1 MRACPRMVGLC
12 SSAAGSG
19 KYIPTHIR
27 AHTHT
32 PHTQIA
38 CLEAIV
44 CIINRRSITQEAVW
58 RLQQVLQP
66 VSQGRYASLLTT
78 SNQPAVVPGPD
89 GHDKISAAS
98 WESMC
103 AQTRSLISIAE
114 VAENVER
121 EAGGLASEQLHLCE
135 SRKILQTHLRNCKQE
150 QRAAESMAAASSG
163 NITMSSL
170 LENEQER
177 MQAEQSRITVLSG
190 MDGLIAEMQRY
201 LARILHALGQLRGMS
216 ATRSYH
222 DAARQLLLEVQ
233 QIDRAHEDAVHVGC
247 SVPARLVRQQ
257 RLISGLH
264 VVSDDCKYHALAFIQ
279 CLLAL
284 DSCLAQHA
292 SSNG

>member
-1 MRACPRMVGLC
+1 VRACMPAHGGALFKCGGLWQMHT
-12 SSAAGSG
+12 
-19 KYIPTHIR
+19 Y
-27 AHTHT
+27 THT
-32 PHTQIA
+32 NTHTQIA
-38 CLEAIV
+38 CLDAIV
-44 CIINRRSITQEAVW
+44 CILNRRSSTQEGVR
-58 RLQQVLQP
+58 RLEQVLEP

-78 SNQPAVVPGPD
+78 SNQPAVVSGSD
-89 GHDKISAAS
+89 GQDKISAES
-98 WESMC
+98 W
-103 AQTRSLISIAE
+103 AHTRSLISIAE

-121 EAGGLASEQLHLCE
+121 EAERLTLEQLHLCQ

-150 QRAAESMAAASSG
+150 QRAAERVVAASSG
-163 NITMSSL
+163 NSTMSSL
-170 LENEQER
+170 LESER
-177 MQAEQSRITVLSG
+177 QRMEAEQSRITVLSG
-190 MDGLIAEMQRY
+190 MDGLIAEIERY

-233 QIDRAHEDAVHVGC
+233 QLDKAHEDAVHVGC

-292 SSNG
+292 ASNG

>member
-1 MRACPRMVGLC
+1 MRACMPAHGGALFKCGGLWQMHT
-12 SSAAGSG
+12 
-19 KYIPTHIR
+19 Y
-27 AHTHT
+27 THT
-32 PHTQIA
+32 NTHTQIA
-38 CLEAIV
+38 CLDAIV
-44 CIINRRSITQEAVW
+44 CILNRRSSTQEGVR
-58 RLQQVLQP
+58 RLEQVLEP

-78 SNQPAVVPGPD
+78 SNQPAVVSGSD
-89 GHDKISAAS
+89 GQDKISAES
-98 WESMC
+98 WEGMC
-103 AQTRSLISIAE
+103 AHTRSLISIAE

-121 EAGGLASEQLHLCE
+121 EAEGLTLEQLHLCQ

-150 QRAAESMAAASSG
+150 QRAAERVVAASSG
-163 NITMSSL
+163 NSTMSSL
-170 LENEQER
+170 LESER
-177 MQAEQSRITVLSG
+177 QRMEAEQSRITVLLG
-190 MDGLIAEMQRY
+190 MDGLIAEIERY

-233 QIDRAHEDAVHVGC
+233 QLDKAHEDAVHVGC

-292 SSNG
+292 ASNG